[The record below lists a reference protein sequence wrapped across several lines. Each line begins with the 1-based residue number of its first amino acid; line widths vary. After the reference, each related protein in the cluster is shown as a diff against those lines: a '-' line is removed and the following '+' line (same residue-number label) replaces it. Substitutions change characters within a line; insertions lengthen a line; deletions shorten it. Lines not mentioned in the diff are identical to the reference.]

1 VFSTRCLLFSYVL
14 KLLFAYSHIVK
25 QVATVME
32 ATVRIAAGV
41 MLLLRAIFA
50 KTGRIRCPMGVRYV
64 HLNYLF
70 PLGIRTPAFNEFT
83 LQAGSFAVQPFS
95 RYQQIHDTCVA
106 IGRTGRILYYASRCR
121 LIITLA
127 RLSKLANLQR
137 NCVKIW
143 RRWMCVKG
151 PRSGDVRRHAGDL
164 ECRQGRQRLVQV
176 PRHEPRRHV
185 ARGSRLSQ
193 RYMSV
198 CL

>member
-1 VFSTRCLLFSYVL
+1 MFSTRCLLFSYVL
-14 KLLFAYSHIVK
+14 KPLFAYSHIVK

-50 KTGRIRCPMGVRYV
+50 KTGRVHCPMGVRYV

-83 LQAGSFAVQPFS
+83 LQAAAHLPFS
-95 RYQQIHDTCVA
+95 RFLVTNRYTTNHDTCVA
-106 IGRTGRILYYASRCR
+106 IGHTGRILYCASRCR

-185 ARGSRLSQ
+185 ARG
-193 RYMSV
+193 
-198 CL
+198 

>member
-50 KTGRIRCPMGVRYV
+50 KTGRVHCPMGVRYV

-95 RYQQIHDTCVA
+95 RYQQIHD
-106 IGRTGRILYYASRCR
+106 
-121 LIITLA
+121 
-127 RLSKLANLQR
+127 K
-137 NCVKIW
+137 
-143 RRWMCVKG
+143 
-151 PRSGDVRRHAGDL
+151 
-164 ECRQGRQRLVQV
+164 
-176 PRHEPRRHV
+176 PRHLCSNRPHRPHLILCIAMPLNNNVSTVVKTGES
-185 ARGSRLSQ
+185 AA
-193 RYMSV
+193 
-198 CL
+198 